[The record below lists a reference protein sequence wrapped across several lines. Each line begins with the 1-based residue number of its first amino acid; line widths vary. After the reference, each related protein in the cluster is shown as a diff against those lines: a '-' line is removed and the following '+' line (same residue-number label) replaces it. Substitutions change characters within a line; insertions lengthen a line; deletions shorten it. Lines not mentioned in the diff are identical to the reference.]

1 MVRLGVASENAGR
14 VRLSRQAF
22 MPDASLDEA
31 RDLLAASVAD
41 HIAAGVHN
49 LTTADSR
56 KFLEQSVFADG
67 LSSVSALQLEQL
79 SNTLWRQ
86 VLASVVEAAVPLCE
100 QDEPKGGDQR
110 IRVGMFCYS
119 APMQQ
124 VPTEEGKK

>member
-1 MVRLGVASENAGR
+1 MLRRE
-14 VRLSRQAF
+14 
-22 MPDASLDEA
+22 
-31 RDLLAASVAD
+31 LLAASVAD

-49 LTTADSR
+49 LTTPGSR

-67 LSSVSALQLEQL
+67 LSGVSALQLEQL

-86 VLASVVEAAVPLCE
+86 VLTGVVNAAVPLCE
-100 QDEPKGGDQR
+100 QDEPNGGNQR

-124 VPTEEGKK
+124 AQAEDGVAAKPAGEARK